1 MTTHTISPTDRHAEI
16 AALHA
21 QLTDQVEALRSSDG
35 WRHYLT
41 ACAAYHHYSLGNIL
55 LANGGNL
62 IHSIYVYSLP
72 PGPIWLLHTFHLTT
86 TGLMLAWYA
95 RYEWRPQPG
104 ARLRRTRLAFNA
116 RLRAAAGSLQR
127 TLCPAHWGS

>member
-1 MTTHTISPTDRHAEI
+1 MPLTMLAGMVST
-16 AALHA
+16 ALFVCSTLPMLRKA
-21 QLTDQVEALRSSDG
+21 MRTRDLRS
-35 WRHYLT
+35 
-41 ACAAYHHYSLGNIL
+41 YSLGNIL

-72 PGPIWLLHTFHLTT
+72 PGPIWLLHSFHLAT

-104 ARLRRTRLAFNA
+104 QRLNRLTASLAARVPRTP
-116 RLRAAAGSLQR
+116 
-127 TLCPAHWGS
+127 CPFRQ